1 MATAPPIDFDPG
13 ARDAFT
19 PQFPPGT
26 IAPKEGPI
34 ALHSKPAAAGERA
47 SLREDGA
54 PSDLGPNN
62 ERLEELKPRCVAAL
76 RQMIIEYRME
86 GIGSAR
92 HGVRRI
98 RQARL
103 FWQGWQYGWWNPNDM
118 SWLLSF
124 GTSGGGGVD
133 YAPTR

>member
-13 ARDAFT
+13 ARDAFA
-19 PQFPPGT
+19 PRFPPGT

-34 ALHSKPAAAGERA
+34 ALHTKPAAAGEPT
-47 SLREDGA
+47 SLREDGV

-86 GIGSAR
+86 GIVRAGTRFAAFGKRGSSGRDCSMA
-92 HGVRRI
+92 G
-98 RQARL
+98 
-103 FWQGWQYGWWNPNDM
+103 
-118 SWLLSF
+118 
-124 GTSGGGGVD
+124 GTR
-133 YAPTR
+133 TT